1 MLYNDYWINSY
12 SELIR
17 LRGVFYQVQC
27 GILYYQVEGFVDAI
41 RQNHSLNFEHRQE
54 VAGFS
59 SKTRNVQFC
68 VPIKKQ
74 VDILK
79 KYRNIKKRFR
89 MLRHSKIK
97 PSFRRNNLGKGNY
110 G

>member
-17 LRGVFYQVQC
+17 LRGVFYQVQCGILYYLQC

-97 PSFRRNNLGKGNY
+97 TFF
-110 G
+110 

>member
-54 VAGFS
+54 VAGFQARLEMYS
-59 SKTRNVQFC
+59 FVFRS
-68 VPIKKQ
+68 KQ

-79 KYRNIKKRFR
+79 KYRNIKEIQNAAAQQDKTF
-89 MLRHSKIK
+89 
-97 PSFRRNNLGKGNY
+97 FRRNNLGKGNY